1 MTSLFLW
8 LSIIVLFQRG
18 WTNYSE
24 IPPTVIMEKSK
35 HLEVIHYS
43 VLHSCA
49 VSVSLV
55 KDFHRGWGRY
65 YEIFAVK
72 QLKHYQYKEDH
83 QIGN

>member
-24 IPPTVIMEKSK
+24 IPPTKWQKHYQYGEKHQFDVIMEESK
-35 HLEVIHYS
+35 HREVIHYS

-49 VSVSLV
+49 VSVSLA
-55 KDFHRGWGRY
+55 KDFHRG
-65 YEIFAVK
+65 
-72 QLKHYQYKEDH
+72 
-83 QIGN
+83 